1 MKTLMPTTAIRTIRL
16 PLFAVALAAIL
27 AVPHAVAQNYPSGPL
42 RIVVPFVPGGGTD
55 ILSRLIAAKLSEA
68 WKQPVVVDNRPG
80 AGGTVGTGLVA
91 KATADGH
98 AMVIMPAGYAAHG
111 SLYKSLP
118 YNPSRDLAIHVSGH
132 DDLMVYLAKCCNPI
146 RGEEITGFISRGKG
160 IAVHSRDCP
169 NVQSL
174 LYDADRR
181 IDVEWA
187 GPKRGL
193 YPVKLTLH
201 TADRQGL
208 LADVTSV
215 ISGGQSNIQ
224 TLETRP
230 ADNGAI
236 IEVTLDIIDLDHL
249 ETIMGQLRKIDG
261 LYEIERIMAR

>member
-1 MKTLMPTTAIRTIRL
+1 
-16 PLFAVALAAIL
+16 
-27 AVPHAVAQNYPSGPL
+27 
-42 RIVVPFVPGGGTD
+42 
-55 ILSRLIAAKLSEA
+55 
-68 WKQPVVVDNRPG
+68 
-80 AGGTVGTGLVA
+80 
-91 KATADGH
+91 
-98 AMVIMPAGYAAHG
+98 
-111 SLYKSLP
+111 
-118 YNPSRDLAIHVSGH
+118 
-132 DDLMVYLAKCCNPI
+132 MVYPAKCCNPI
-146 RGEEITGFISRGKG
+146 RGEEIIGYITRGKG

-224 TLETRP
+224 TLETRT

-236 IEVTLDIIDLDHL
+236 IDVTLDIIDLDHL

-261 LYEIERIMAR
+261 LYEIERVMQR